1 MLCKH
6 PEETAAALRR
16 VREEA
21 ECVKLGGQSKID
33 SVYLPKQRYM
43 FDVVVALVMRRHT
56 ECSHI
61 YIYMLMVFK
70 TFEFVSTRNA
80 KLQKSSTCPPHLNI
94 VRAILQSKAQ
104 KDGSICRIGSEGTL
118 PSMVFYMQ
126 QKCRKKQVAIKLQ
139 MLQV

>member
-43 FDVVVALVMRRHT
+43 FDVVVALLMRRHT

-70 TFEFVSTRNA
+70 TFEFVSNQECKVT
-80 KLQKSSTCPPHLNI
+80 KVFHLP
-94 VRAILQSKAQ
+94 ATPQHCSC
-104 KDGSICRIGSEGTL
+104 DPSIKGAEG
-118 PSMVFYMQ
+118 
-126 QKCRKKQVAIKLQ
+126 RR
-139 MLQV
+139 

>member
-61 YIYMLMVFK
+61 YIYYIYSICLWYSKPSNLFP
-70 TFEFVSTRNA
+70 TRNA
-80 KLQKSSTCPPHLNI
+80 KLQKSSTTCPPHLNI

-104 KDGSICRIGSEGTL
+104 KDGDNLSKDGSEGTL
-118 PSMVFYMQ
+118 PSMVFYMPP
-126 QKCRKKQVAIKLQ
+126 K
-139 MLQV
+139 M

>member
-43 FDVVVALVMRRHT
+43 FDVFVTLLMRRHT
-56 ECSHI
+56 ECS
-61 YIYMLMVFK
+61 YMLMVFK

-94 VRAILQSKAQ
+94 VRAILQSTAQ
-104 KDGSICRIGSEGTL
+104 KD
-118 PSMVFYMQ
+118 
-126 QKCRKKQVAIKLQ
+126 
-139 MLQV
+139 

>member
-61 YIYMLMVFK
+61 YIYAYGIQNLRICFDQECKVTKVFDLPA
-70 TFEFVSTRNA
+70 TPQHCS
-80 KLQKSSTCPPHLNI
+80 CDP
-94 VRAILQSKAQ
+94 
-104 KDGSICRIGSEGTL
+104 SIKGAEGRINLSNW
-118 PSMVFYMQ
+118 Q
-126 QKCRKKQVAIKLQ
+126 
-139 MLQV
+139 

>member
-43 FDVVVALVMRRHT
+43 FDVVVTLLMRRHT

-61 YIYMLMVFK
+61 YIYAYGIQNLRICFQPGMQSYKSLRPARH
-70 TFEFVSTRNA
+70 TSTLFVRSFNQRRRRTEKFVELAVKVPYR
-80 KLQKSSTCPPHLNI
+80 QWFF
-94 VRAILQSKAQ
+94 
-104 KDGSICRIGSEGTL
+104 ICH
-118 PSMVFYMQ
+118 